1 MPKATPNRCAICT
14 TTALSA
20 PCCINNKA
28 VSTQMRVTA
37 RWYSDP
43 YLYALIKVNV
53 RDYRSMNKNT
63 EKMTAPMIQVKT
75 SVFPKPMVQLRLNGF
90 YQNIAAHCLT

>member
-1 MPKATPNRCAICT
+1 MPLSTFLRTVVMQCCLESVVNKTAFAVKAHSTLSMPKLHLIAVPFVRQQH
-14 TTALSA
+14 LSA
-20 PCCINNKA
+20 PCCNNNKA

-63 EKMTAPMIQVKT
+63 EK
-75 SVFPKPMVQLRLNGF
+75 
-90 YQNIAAHCLT
+90 